1 MSEQRQRSGNVRI
14 RLTADEEAAIRA
26 KAASAGLSMSAFV
39 RAAALGRKVPSPA
52 PALVAGLANLGRLGE
67 LLRLALVQL
76 ERGGGSSEAR
86 GAIEATLAAIR
97 RAADEVRAQLR

>member
-14 RLTADEEAAIRA
+14 RLTADEESAIRA
-26 KAASAGLSMSAFV
+26 KASAAGVSVSAFV
-39 RAAALGRKVPSPA
+39 RAAALGRKVPTPPA
-52 PALVAGLANLGRLGE
+52 ALVAGLANLGRLGE

-76 ERGGGSSEAR
+76 ESGSGSSEAR
-86 GAIEATLAAIR
+86 GALAATLAALR